1 MSRPKSARAAK
12 PDKAAKPAKA
22 GKAAKPTKGGRPTAT
37 RPGGRPGVF
46 VQKPKSD
53 VYVALLAIA
62 LASILIGSLLLILKL
77 KEYDF
82 KLQAAMIPQV
92 ERLG

>member
-22 GKAAKPTKGGRPTAT
+22 AKAGKPAKGGRTAAG
-37 RPGGRPGVF
+37 RPAGRPGVF

-62 LASILIGSLLLILKL
+62 LASILIGSLLLVLKL
-77 KEYDF
+77 KDYDF
-82 KLQAAMIPQV
+82 KLQAASIGGV